1 MQSNL
6 LCFASGLALLIMLP
20 SIQAL
25 GQPEVSPEE
34 ARVIAKEAYIY
45 GYPMVDSYRIQ
56 YAYFA
61 DRTSPEF
68 KSGWNTLKS
77 IPRVY
82 TPDDRAVQ
90 TPNSDTPYSMIG
102 LDLRAEPMVLTVPAI
117 EKRRYYSIQLVDA
130 YTFNFDYIG
139 SRATGNGA
147 GHFLVAGPSW
157 QGSTPPGINK
167 VIRCETERALGIY
180 RTQLFDPED
189 LEAVK
194 KIQSEYQV
202 RPLSAFLGQSA
213 PPVAPAMESV
223 PPLSTAEQKTSPKF
237 FDVLNFIL
245 QYCPIH
251 PSEQAMRDRWTKL
264 EIGPG
269 RKFSTQPWSP
279 VQLAAV
285 EQGMADAWAEFA
297 VLKKDIDAKKVVS
310 GDLFG
315 TREALSNNY
324 LRRMAGAII
333 GIYGNSKW
341 EAMYPIYSVDS
352 QGQPLEGANRYQ
364 LRFAPSQLPPVNGFW
379 SLTMYEMPASLL
391 VANPLHRYL
400 LNSSMMPQF
409 KLDDDG
415 GLTLWIQHESPGPDK
430 ESNWLPAPAGP
441 FMMAMRLYWP
451 KEEVVNGS
459 WSAPALQFNKE

>member
-1 MQSNL
+1 MQSIIHRFV
-6 LCFASGLALLIMLP
+6 CGLALFIMLQSKP
-20 SIQAL
+20 AH
-25 GQPEVSPEE
+25 GQSEVSPEE
-34 ARVIAKEAYIY
+34 ARAIAREAYIY

-61 DRTSPEF
+61 DRSNPEF
-68 KSGWNTLKS
+68 KSGWNTLKN

-102 LDLRAEPMVLTVPAI
+102 LDLRAEPMVFTVPAI
-117 EKRRYYSIQLVDA
+117 EKNRYYSIQFVDA

-139 SRATGNGA
+139 SRATGNDA

-157 QGSTPPGINK
+157 QGSTPAGIKK
-167 VIRCETERALGIY
+167 VIRCETEIALGIY
-180 RTQLFDPED
+180 RTQLFNPDD
-189 LEAVK
+189 LDAVK
-194 KIQSEYQV
+194 KIQSEYRV

-213 PPVAPAMESV
+213 PPASPAIESI
-223 PPLSTAEQKTSPKF
+223 PPLTSAEQKTSPKF
-237 FDVLNFIL
+237 FDVLNFVL
-245 QYCPIH
+245 QNCPTH

-269 RKFSTQPWSP
+269 RKFSSHPWSTE
-279 VQLAAV
+279 QLAAV
-285 EQGMADAWAEFA
+285 QQGMADAWAEFA
-297 VLKKDIDAKKVVS
+297 VLKKEIDAKRVVS

-315 TREALSNNY
+315 TREYLKNDY
-324 LRRMAGAII
+324 LRRMAGSII
-333 GIYGNSKW
+333 GIYGNSKM

-352 QGQPLEGANRYQ
+352 QGQLLDGSNRYQ
-364 LRFAPSQLPPVNGFW
+364 LRFAPGKFPPVHGFW
-379 SLTMYEMPASLL
+379 SLTMYEMPSSLL

-400 LNSSMMPQF
+400 INSPMMPQL

-415 GLTLWIQHESPGPDK
+415 GLTLWIQNESPGPDK

-441 FMMAMRLYWP
+441 FIMAMRLYWP
-451 KEEVVNGS
+451 KDEVVRGS
-459 WSAPALQFNKE
+459 WSAPDLQFSK